1 MTRRTITALY
11 DRYEDAARAV
21 RALEMAGLSHGD
33 ISIVANNQGDRHS
46 GHVSRPSDVDR
57 VNKPEADAL
66 EGAGAGATIG
76 TVLGG
81 GAGLLAGLGLLAIPG
96 LGPVVAAGWLAAT
109 LTGAGVGAAAG
120 GLVGSL
126 AGVGVSAE
134 DAEVMAEGVRRGGT
148 LVTVRA
154 EGAAADRAEQ
164 ILEDHG
170 AVDIDERAEGWRTE
184 GWTGPARAPGPG
196 GVGAADEI
204 GSTAIGAAAST
215 TTGLGTSGLG
225 ATDRLASEGDRDEAA
240 ARRRRVRS
248 YTAAD
253 I

>member
-11 DRYEDAARAV
+11 DSYEDAARAV
-21 RALEMAGLSHGD
+21 RALEMAGLPHGD
-33 ISIVANNQGDRHS
+33 LSIVANNEGDRYS

-109 LTGAGVGAAAG
+109 LTGAGLGAAAG

-154 EGAAADRAEQ
+154 DGAAAARAEE

-170 AVDIDERAEGWRTE
+170 AVDIDERAEGWRQE

-196 GVGAADEI
+196 VAASEEI

-215 TTGLGTSGLG
+215 STGLGIPG
-225 ATDRLASEGDRDEAA
+225 AERGRDEAA